1 MKWDASKTQGILTVL
16 ALLSSSALNYGYTL
30 VLGRILDPVDYGAF
44 GRFMSLFI
52 VCAALP
58 VAFQQISVRQAS
70 GQFGR
75 QAWRAGAL
83 LGLLVSLLSPWLAS
97 AFGLPWYWT
106 VAFGATLPAMA
117 VLGAWRGTAQR
128 DGRATAFGVS
138 LLAEHGVK
146 VLLTLPLL
154 LVVPGPFAAVI
165 ATLTGVLLAL
175 LVVRPRPASDGASTG
190 TGPEASRPAG
200 TGLLALVSA
209 GQSGLVYGDV
219 LLAGLLLSGQD
230 AGVYTAAATLARV
243 VFFAGWTVQVA
254 IFPMVVRRVAD
265 QNPHA
270 DLLRTGLLATMALAG
285 LPALLFILWPAWS
298 AQLAFGPALGLQVA
312 PLLRPCAAAALVL
325 AIGSTLLNHVLAAG
339 GTSALRGAAT
349 VYLLAVAA
357 LTLFSLGFGHQAGS
371 LAGWTLPTKGLLIPL
386 TLILLAPLSRRSSH
400 VLFRV

>member
-16 ALLSSSALNYGYTL
+16 ALLFSSALNYGYTL

-58 VAFQQISVRQAS
+58 VAFQQISVRQAA

-106 VAFGATLPAMA
+106 VAFGATMPALA

-165 ATLTGVLLAL
+165 ATLIGVLLAL
-175 LVVRPRPASDGASTG
+175 LVVRPGSAGASTPP
-190 TGPEASRPAG
+190 GPEASRPAG

-265 QNPHA
+265 QKPHA
-270 DLLRTGLLATMALAG
+270 DLLRTGLLATLALAG
-285 LPALLFILWPAWS
+285 LPALLFILWPVWS

-312 PLLRPCAAAALVL
+312 PLLRPCAAAALAL

-339 GTSALRGAAT
+339 GPSALRGAAT
-349 VYLLAVAA
+349 VYLLAAVA

-371 LAGWTLPTKGLLIPL
+371 LAGWTLPAKGLLIPL
-386 TLILLAPLSRRSSH
+386 TLILLAPLSRRPGY
-400 VLFRV
+400 VIFRV